1 MQYPTLFRNTLRF
14 FCDTITNM
22 NNSSL
27 KRSTYALFAVL
38 LTGVFFSGCYSTTKV
53 PIDTIRYDA
62 RDIKGLRMLF
72 VFLHG
77 NGDSNSVFDKEG
89 FVEAVRSRGLPVDMI
104 SVDAHIGYYMNASI
118 VTRLKED
125 VIDPARA
132 KGYDRIW
139 LIGNSLGGFGSLL
152 YAREHPNEI
161 SGMVLLGPF
170 LGERQIIKDIRHAGG
185 LLLWEPGDV
194 LLKTKEDAEKHVWIW
209 LKEHSQQGQFRAGD
223 KDCPKGQGCVPK
235 IYLGYGTNDRFTY
248 AQDLLA
254 SLLPPENVEAIKG
267 GHDWST
273 WKKLWE
279 HFLDQNI
286 FRP

>member
-1 MQYPTLFRNTLRF
+1 M
-14 FCDTITNM
+14 
-22 NNSSL
+22 
-27 KRSTYALFAVL
+27 
-38 LTGVFFSGCYSTTKV
+38 
-53 PIDTIRYDA
+53 IRYDGGMS
-62 RDIKGLRMLF
+62 KGPRMLF

-77 NGDSNSVFDKEG
+77 NGDADSVFDKEG
-89 FVEAVRSRGLPVDMI
+89 FVEAVRSRGLPADMI
-104 SVDAHIGYYMNASI
+104 SVDSHIGYYMNASI

-152 YAREHPNEI
+152 YASEHPNEI

-170 LGERQIIKDIRHAGG
+170 LGERETIKEIRHAGG
-185 LLLWEPGDV
+185 LLRWEPGDII
-194 LLKTKEDAEKHVWIW
+194 LRTKEDAEKHVWSW
-209 LKEHSQQGQFRAGD
+209 LKESSQQGRFGEGGM
-223 KDCPKGQGCVPK
+223 DCPKGSGCVPK
-235 IYLGYGTNDRFTY
+235 LYLGYGTHDRFTD

-254 SLLPPENVEAIKG
+254 SLLPPEQVMSIKG

-273 WKKLWE
+273 WKKLWD
-279 HFLDQNI
+279 HFLDQNT